1 MNYRQT
7 LMKMPSLGITSA
19 VTLSY
24 FAFYT
29 GYSKQTKALSLKS
42 LTDVFIAP
50 TSEVSLDEKLVQ
62 INKAVSLSGLTVMMM
77 SYLPYWTPQQGKEM
91 LFHSMSMLWIH
102 SAYSFQKF
110 YQADLTKIMKKRTM
124 EISSVIMGVAG
135 QLALSAGYWGDI
147 SEAQLVAASVILG
160 VGHFY
165 TMELDY
171 KYVLQVRPY
180 AYLPFPLSVATLYS
194 YFFGK

>member
-1 MNYRQT
+1 
-7 LMKMPSLGITSA
+7 
-19 VTLSY
+19 
-24 FAFYT
+24 
-29 GYSKQTKALSLKS
+29 
-42 LTDVFIAP
+42 
-50 TSEVSLDEKLVQ
+50 
-62 INKAVSLSGLTVMMM
+62 
-77 SYLPYWTPQQGKEM
+77 
-91 LFHSMSMLWIH
+91 
-102 SAYSFQKF
+102 
-110 YQADLTKIMKKRTM
+110 M

-135 QLALSAGYWGDI
+135 QLALSAGYWGYI